1 MCGPDITVN
10 ICLLK
15 ILEQSLQ
22 TPRDQPAPILSQARR
37 AHPQGQENDLPTVK
51 RVPPKVEH
59 DAVGSRVEQ
68 KERTR
73 QRLIDAALALI
84 GAGSGYTALSLRE
97 ITRQA
102 GLAPA
107 AFYRHFRD
115 LDELGLALVEMG
127 GVTLRRLLREARR
140 DGIPP
145 TDMLRGSVQ
154 IYRRFVADRAEVFR
168 FIAGARGGGS
178 RAIRDAIRTEES
190 HFASEMAQD
199 LRALGTLPELSS
211 ATLQMICGLVVTT
224 MLNAASD
231 ILDLPAGQA
240 RQEREMIEN
249 FVRQLR
255 VIFLGAAR
263 WRES

>member
-1 MCGPDITVN
+1 MVVRKIAPSRPEPD
-10 ICLLK
+10 
-15 ILEQSLQ
+15 
-22 TPRDQPAPILSQARR
+22 AP
-37 AHPQGQENDLPTVK
+37 V
-51 RVPPKVEH
+51 
-59 DAVGSRVEQ
+59 SRSEL

-73 QRLIDAALALI
+73 LRLVEAALALI
-84 GAGSGYTALSLRE
+84 GQGRPFPALSLRE
-97 ITRQA
+97 VTREA
-102 GLAPA
+102 GVVPA

-145 TDMLRGSVQ
+145 TDMLRGSVL
-154 IYRRFVADRAEVFR
+154 IYKRFVEDRPLVFR
-168 FIAGARGGGS
+168 FIAGERGGGS
-178 RAIRDAIRTEES
+178 RVIREAIRTEES

-199 LRALGTLPELSS
+199 LRALGTLPDLSS
-211 ATLQMICGLVVTT
+211 ASLQMICGLVVTT

-231 ILDLPAGQA
+231 ILDLPAGQPK
-240 RQEREMIEN
+240 REQELVDN

-263 WRES
+263 WRDR

>member
-1 MCGPDITVN
+1 MSST
-10 ICLLK
+10 K
-15 ILEQSLQ
+15 
-22 TPRDQPAPILSQARR
+22 PASTR
-37 AHPQGQENDLPTVK
+37 NDAEAPV
-51 RVPPKVEH
+51 
-59 DAVGSRVEQ
+59 SRIER

-73 QRLIDAALALI
+73 QRLVDAALALI
-84 GAGSGYTALSLRE
+84 GQGRSFSALSLRE
-97 ITRQA
+97 VAREA
-102 GLAPA
+102 GVVPA

-145 TDMLRGSVQ
+145 TDMLRGSVL
-154 IYRRFVADRAEVFR
+154 IYKRFVEERSLVFR
-168 FIAGARGGGS
+168 FIAGERGGGS
-178 RAIRDAIRTEES
+178 RSIRDAIRTEES

-199 LRALGTLPELSS
+199 LRAIGTLPELSS

-231 ILDLPAGQA
+231 ILDLAPGQP
-240 RQEREMIEN
+240 RREQELIEN

-263 WRES
+263 WREQP

>member
-1 MCGPDITVN
+1 MRT
-10 ICLLK
+10 
-15 ILEQSLQ
+15 
-22 TPRDQPAPILSQARR
+22 T
-37 AHPQGQENDLPTVK
+37 ENNLPTVK
-51 RVPPKVEH
+51 PATQKT
-59 DAVGSRVEQ
+59 DSGIGNSRLEQ

-84 GAGSGYTALSLRE
+84 GAGSGYTALGLRE
-97 ITRQA
+97 ITREA

-154 IYRRFVADRAEVFR
+154 IYRRFVTERSEVFR

-190 HFASEMAQD
+190 HFASEMAHD
-199 LRALGTLPELSS
+199 LRTLGTLPDLSS

-231 ILDLPAGQA
+231 ILDLPDGQIQA
-240 RQEREMIEN
+240 EKEMIEN

-263 WRES
+263 WREG

>member
-1 MCGPDITVN
+1 MFWPRRQMRTTHPGKRIYFATLVPIT
-10 ICLLK
+10 
-15 ILEQSLQ
+15 LENPL
-22 TPRDQPAPILSQARR
+22 PAVRQATRG
-37 AHPQGQENDLPTVK
+37 ADGEPH
-51 RVPPKVEH
+51 
-59 DAVGSRVEQ
+59 GSRVEQ

-73 QRLIDAALALI
+73 QRLIDAALTLI
-84 GAGSGYTALSLRE
+84 GAGNGYTALSLRE

-102 GLAPA
+102 GVVPA
-107 AFYRHFRD
+107 AFYRHFKD

-127 GVTLRRLLREARR
+127 GVALRRLLREARR

-154 IYRRFVADRAEVFR
+154 IYRRFVAERSEVFR
-168 FIAGARGGGS
+168 FIARERGGGS
-178 RAIRDAIRTEES
+178 RVIRNAIRTEES

-231 ILDLPAGQA
+231 ILDLPAGRTQ
-240 RQEREMIEN
+240 QEKELIEN

-255 VIFLGAAR
+255 VIFLGAGR
-263 WRES
+263 WREG

>member
-1 MCGPDITVN
+1 LSASKPAAPSPDTAAPVTR
-10 ICLLK
+10 
-15 ILEQSLQ
+15 LE
-22 TPRDQPAPILSQARR
+22 R
-37 AHPQGQENDLPTVK
+37 
-51 RVPPKVEH
+51 
-59 DAVGSRVEQ
+59 

-84 GAGSGYTALSLRE
+84 GQGRSYTSLGLRE
-97 ITRQA
+97 ITREA
-102 GLAPA
+102 GVVPA

-145 TDMLRGSVQ
+145 TDMLRGSVL
-154 IYRRFVADRAEVFR
+154 IYKRFVEERPLVFR
-168 FIAGARGGGS
+168 FIAGERGGGS
-178 RAIRDAIRTEES
+178 RAIRQAIRTEES

-199 LRALGTLPELSS
+199 LRALGTLPDLSS
-211 ATLQMICGLVVTT
+211 ASLQMICGLVVTT

-231 ILDLPAGQA
+231 ILDLPPGQP
-240 RQEREMIEN
+240 RQERELVEN

-255 VIFLGAAR
+255 LVFLGAR
-263 WRES
+263 HWRE

>member
-1 MCGPDITVN
+1 M
-10 ICLLK
+10 
-15 ILEQSLQ
+15 
-22 TPRDQPAPILSQARR
+22 
-37 AHPQGQENDLPTVK
+37 HPTENDLPTVRRTLQK
-51 RVPPKVEH
+51 T
-59 DAVGSRVEQ
+59 DAGIGNSRVEQ

-73 QRLIDAALALI
+73 QRLIDSALALI
-84 GAGSGYTALSLRE
+84 GAGSGYTALGLRE
-97 ITRQA
+97 ITREA

-154 IYRRFVADRAEVFR
+154 IYRRFVAERSEVFR

-178 RAIRDAIRTEES
+178 RAIREAIRTEES

-199 LRALGTLPELSS
+199 LRTLGTLPELSS

-231 ILDLPAGQA
+231 ILDLPEGHIQA
-240 RQEREMIEN
+240 ERELIEN

-255 VIFLGAAR
+255 VVFLGAAR
-263 WRES
+263 WREDQVERS